1 MKHNSNSGMQSV
13 LGEGSR
19 VEGTSRI
26 AGMLRVDGAWD
37 GSIDVGETLVV
48 GKTGAVSGDIR
59 AKNVIVCGRVQGSIS
74 ASDSVELQK
83 GCRLEGDIHT
93 RTFVVE
99 EGVFFQGHCR
109 MIEEPTSGSE
119 KTLPPRPPSERTA
132 VPLPIEADK
141 ALPPR
146 PTAERGAEKQPV
158 GRSLL

>member
-37 GSIDVGETLVV
+37 GSIEVGETLVV
-48 GKTGAVSGDIR
+48 GKTGEVSGDIR
-59 AKNVIVCGRVQGSIS
+59 AKNVIVCGRVQGTIS

-109 MIEEPTSGSE
+109 MIEEATAGSE
-119 KTLPPRPPSERTA
+119 KGLPPRPPSERA
-132 VPLPIEADK
+132 AAHLPIEPDN
-141 ALPPR
+141 ALPHR
-146 PTAERGAEKQPV
+146 PAAERAAEPPPV